1 MSATTTPATESPAP
15 VADRPAAAIP
25 IVAVANQKGGVGKT
39 TTTVAT
45 AVILASRGLRV
56 LLIDLDPQGNATSSL
71 GVDKASLVR
80 TTYDLLIGRAQA
92 VDAARPTGR
101 DGLDIVPTNSNLAAA
116 EIELVDFEDRE
127 RQLQRA
133 LAGTAERYDLVLID
147 CPPSLGLLTVN
158 AFTAAGSIVVPIQC
172 EFLPLEGLTQLQRTI
187 TQVRQHLNP
196 QLTIAGVLM
205 TMYDARTRLS
215 AQVVEEVRRFYPK
228 ELFATVI
235 PRTIRMA
242 EAPSYGLSI
251 AEYDPRS
258 NGATAYVKLTDELAD
273 RLDLRLASA

>member
-1 MSATTTPATESPAP
+1 MSATTTPETEPIAHATPSRTHAM
-15 VADRPAAAIP
+15 P
-25 IVAVANQKGGVGKT
+25 IVAIANQKGGVGKT

-45 AVILASRGLRV
+45 AVILASRGARV

-71 GVDKASLVR
+71 GIDKGSLVR
-80 TTYDLLIGRAQA
+80 TTYDLLIGRARA
-92 VDAARPTGR
+92 TDAARPTGR
-101 DGLDIVPTNSNLAAA
+101 DRLDIVATNSNLAAA
-116 EIELVDFEDRE
+116 EIELVDMDDRE
-127 RQLQRA
+127 RQLERS
-133 LAGTAERYDLVLID
+133 LAGAADRYDLVLID

-196 QLTIAGVLM
+196 GLTIAGVLM

-228 ELFATVI
+228 ELFGTVI

-258 NGATAYVKLTDELAD
+258 NGATAYQKLVDELAS
-273 RLDLRLASA
+273 RIGLALHPA

>member
-1 MSATTTPATESPAP
+1 M
-15 VADRPAAAIP
+15 P
-25 IVAVANQKGGVGKT
+25 IVAIANQKGGVGKT

-45 AVILASRGLRV
+45 AVILASRGARV

-71 GVDKASLVR
+71 GIDKGSLVR
-80 TTYDLLIGRAQA
+80 TTYDLLIGRARA
-92 VDAARPTGR
+92 TDAARPTGR
-101 DGLDIVPTNSNLAAA
+101 DRLDIVATNSNLAAA
-116 EIELVDFEDRE
+116 EIELVDMDDRE
-127 RQLQRA
+127 RQLERS
-133 LAGTAERYDLVLID
+133 LAGAADRYDLVLID

-196 QLTIAGVLM
+196 GLTIAGVLM

-228 ELFATVI
+228 ELFGTVI

-258 NGATAYVKLTDELAD
+258 NGATAYQKLVDELAS
-273 RLDLRLASA
+273 RIGLALHPA